1 MAKYR
6 TKVEFVSALQLTDE
20 ALDASYPN
28 SDLHIKGV
36 IYDPIQR
43 CAFIVRGRSGRS
55 TRVWVGDWIIRGAGG
70 ELSKCEATD
79 FPGRYEPITTAK
91 YDTQAEAALMDKLV
105 AATAAA
111 QAADA
116 ELRKKRSEAIEAGR
130 AATALWAKAHAV
142 ETELQA
148 LKEDE

>member
-1 MAKYR
+1 M
-6 TKVEFVSALQLTDE
+6 
-20 ALDASYPN
+20 N
-28 SDLHIKGV
+28 
-36 IYDPIQR
+36 
-43 CAFIVRGRSGRS
+43 
-55 TRVWVGDWIIRGAGG
+55 G

-79 FPGRYEPITTAK
+79 FPGHYEPITTAK
-91 YDTQAEAALMDKLV
+91 YDTQAEAALMEKLV

-116 ELRKKRSEAIEAGR
+116 ELWKKRSEVIEAGL
-130 AATALWAKAHAV
+130 AATALWTEAYAV